1 MSAFD
6 PASWSLL
13 QGVAVFVTCAL
24 VIAVAGTRI
33 TRVVDQLADRSG
45 IGEAAAGAVL
55 LGISTSIGGSVLS
68 VTAAWH
74 GHAELAVS
82 NALGGIAVQTF
93 FLALADLA
101 YRRANLEHAAA
112 SVPNLMQ
119 AALLT
124 SMLALVLLGTLLPGV
139 TLWGIHPATPLLV
152 AFYLYGLR
160 LVRDAQ
166 QAPMWRPTLTRET
179 RQDTPD
185 DLSRMPTLAR
195 LCWAFLGLMTV
206 LGLAGWTLESAATVI
221 AAGGGLSHTVVGVM
235 LTAISTSIPEL
246 VTSIAAVRRGA
257 LTLAVGG
264 IVGGNAFDILFI
276 AASDIA
282 YREGSIY
289 HAISAESQ
297 FWLALDLLMSGVLI
311 MGLIRREPQGIARI
325 GVESAA
331 ILLLYLL
338 GVAVLFAG

>member
-1 MSAFD
+1 
-6 PASWSLL
+6 
-13 QGVAVFVTCAL
+13 
-24 VIAVAGTRI
+24 
-33 TRVVDQLADRSG
+33 
-45 IGEAAAGAVL
+45 
-55 LGISTSIGGSVLS
+55 
-68 VTAAWH
+68 
-74 GHAELAVS
+74 
-82 NALGGIAVQTF
+82 
-93 FLALADLA
+93 
-101 YRRANLEHAAA
+101 
-112 SVPNLMQ
+112 
-119 AALLT
+119 
-124 SMLALVLLGTLLPGV
+124 
-139 TLWGIHPATPLLV
+139 
-152 AFYLYGLR
+152 
-160 LVRDAQ
+160 
-166 QAPMWRPTLTRET
+166 
-179 RQDTPD
+179 
-185 DLSRMPTLAR
+185 MPTLAR

-206 LGLAGWTLESAATVI
+206 LGLSGWTLESAATVI